1 MPFWVMRTL
10 APDFCTFVTMSFR
23 VFSSWS
29 RKALSWL
36 GWVISI
42 LASTSV
48 FLISRAALT
57 RAILAALTLAGM
69 PVWTRSL
76 SRMMPW
82 MSSVSSM
89 EPPLAFCTR
98 MFSLMST
105 RVSASLPLPTD
116 SATEVQAR
124 TTMSE
129 MSSELAERFLL
140 CRAVVA
146 MLRSVAVSFFLMG
159 LARALRTLRAYL
171 AARL

>member
-1 MPFWVMRTL
+1 MPFWVMRTF
-10 APDFCTFVTMSFR
+10 APDFWTFVTMSFS

-29 RKALSWL
+29 RKAESWL

-57 RAILAALTLAGM
+57 RAILAFLTLEGM

-89 EPPLAFCTR
+89 EPPLAFWTR
-98 MFSLMST
+98 MFSSMST
-105 RVSASLPLPTD
+105 VVSLLLPLPVA

-146 MLRSVAVSFFLMG
+146 MFFSVAVSFFLMVM
-159 LARALRTLRAYL
+159 AMALRTLRASF